1 MQQPDSLLALVA
13 FFHREIDDTLLLHQ
27 EALLLADHALASE
40 AFALVQAQLRAHIE
54 VEDRL
59 LLPLAPRVR
68 ERFAPG
74 VYAAEHGKILDLLD
88 GIARRL
94 AALEIADRRAVIA
107 LLDHERVLKNVVEHH
122 ESREEQG
129 LLPGLDACLAPPE
142 HAALLA
148 AMATGWLAVRGRLA
162 PRLEAVRRRLA
173 SSISGPA

>member
-1 MQQPDSLLALVA
+1 MQHPESLLALVA
-13 FFHREIDDTLLLHQ
+13 LFHREIDDTLLLHQ

-40 AFALVQAQLRAHIE
+40 AFALVQAQLHAHIE

-88 GIARRL
+88 ATARRL
-94 AALEIADRRAVIA
+94 ATLDIADRRAVIA

-122 ESREEQG
+122 ETREEQG
-129 LLPGLDACLAPPE
+129 LLPGLDAGLTPAE
-142 HAALLA
+142 HASLLA
-148 AMATGWLAVRGRLA
+148 AMAADWYVVRRRLA
-162 PRLEAVRRRLA
+162 PRLAALRGALA
-173 SSISGPA
+173 PGG